1 MIPLDAF
8 SSLVDAIINFF
19 STVFNAILAIGVGVI
34 LGIII
39 AAIIGFLVLGII
51 KAKNRF
57 KKKNK
62 EDEEK

>member
-1 MIPLDAF
+1 MIPLDAL

-34 LGIII
+34 LGIVI
-39 AAIIGFLVLGII
+39 AAIIGFVVLGII
-51 KAKNRF
+51 KAKDRV

-62 EDEEK
+62 EK